1 MAFYLSGCNFISYE
15 TKPIANQQVIEKITA
30 KDPEDPRFKEFLKIQ
45 GFKEDSL
52 PIKEWGLN
60 ELMLCALFF
69 NPRLEIAKK
78 EWDVAKIQEMIA
90 PIKAPS
96 SVGFESGRQ
105 TTGVKENSRDAFGLS
120 FTTLFETA
128 DKAKIREERARNQSL
143 IKRLELRKLAWDIK
157 TDLTLN
163 YLRYHQLLLN
173 LQIIRSE
180 IKLQNEILNM
190 LKKRKSLG
198 LSSSIDSNF
207 NQIELNKN
215 IQKLNEEQYQLNET
229 KSKLASIL
237 GISAEKLNTMRIAN
251 INMDQSI
258 EIFSKTLDD
267 ETKQRDVI
275 NLGLFNRIDLR
286 IALAKYAVSESQ
298 LKLNVA
304 NQYPDIRFSP
314 AYIFDYGSSKWLLGV
329 TSLIPTVEKN
339 KNLVEEA
346 KKLRDIESLQVEK
359 IQTSIINELAKLR
372 DNYTNAKDMVR
383 KDTEDLSAANAL
395 ENSIE
400 SKFNQGEIDRI
411 ELTQQKL
418 ITMQYKRRFYTNK
431 ITLMKIGFDFE
442 ALLQEPLNTN
452 KNNEKYTSKI
462 STSTFT
468 NNQNFNALVQNINQT
483 KNVALSQ
490 TIRIR
495 KNVAQEQVDFQNIFK
510 LLLKDLSL
518 KNDIT
523 NLYNREINL
532 FSRNVNFEF
541 LSQINQTFTK
551 EFITSIKNQTSAYN
565 FYRSIE
571 NRYREFIQNLNFFNE
586 TVQQIKQTEVNLK
599 NTYQNLYILILNN
612 KSNYIFTHKF

>member
-30 KDPEDPRFKEFLKIQ
+30 KEPEDPRFKEFLKIQ

-69 NPRLEIAKK
+69 NPRIEIAKK

-120 FTTLFETA
+120 LTTLFETA

-452 KNNEKYTSKI
+452 KNNEK
-462 STSTFT
+462 
-468 NNQNFNALVQNINQT
+468 
-483 KNVALSQ
+483 
-490 TIRIR
+490 
-495 KNVAQEQVDFQNIFK
+495 
-510 LLLKDLSL
+510 
-518 KNDIT
+518 
-523 NLYNREINL
+523 
-532 FSRNVNFEF
+532 
-541 LSQINQTFTK
+541 
-551 EFITSIKNQTSAYN
+551 
-565 FYRSIE
+565 
-571 NRYREFIQNLNFFNE
+571 
-586 TVQQIKQTEVNLK
+586 
-599 NTYQNLYILILNN
+599 
-612 KSNYIFTHKF
+612 

>member
-1 MAFYLSGCNFISYE
+1 LKKRALKLQFLPSLFFVCLIAFYLSGCNFISYE

-30 KDPEDPRFKEFLKIQ
+30 KEPEDPRFKEFLKIQ

-69 NPRLEIAKK
+69 NPRIEIAKK

-452 KNNEKYTSKI
+452 KNNEK
-462 STSTFT
+462 
-468 NNQNFNALVQNINQT
+468 
-483 KNVALSQ
+483 
-490 TIRIR
+490 
-495 KNVAQEQVDFQNIFK
+495 
-510 LLLKDLSL
+510 
-518 KNDIT
+518 
-523 NLYNREINL
+523 
-532 FSRNVNFEF
+532 
-541 LSQINQTFTK
+541 
-551 EFITSIKNQTSAYN
+551 
-565 FYRSIE
+565 
-571 NRYREFIQNLNFFNE
+571 
-586 TVQQIKQTEVNLK
+586 
-599 NTYQNLYILILNN
+599 
-612 KSNYIFTHKF
+612 

>member
-1 MAFYLSGCNFISYE
+1 LKTRALKLQFLPSLFFVCLIAFYLSGCNFISYE
-15 TKPIANQQVIEKITA
+15 TKPIANQQVIERITA

-452 KNNEKYTSKI
+452 KNNEK
-462 STSTFT
+462 
-468 NNQNFNALVQNINQT
+468 
-483 KNVALSQ
+483 
-490 TIRIR
+490 
-495 KNVAQEQVDFQNIFK
+495 
-510 LLLKDLSL
+510 
-518 KNDIT
+518 
-523 NLYNREINL
+523 
-532 FSRNVNFEF
+532 
-541 LSQINQTFTK
+541 
-551 EFITSIKNQTSAYN
+551 
-565 FYRSIE
+565 
-571 NRYREFIQNLNFFNE
+571 
-586 TVQQIKQTEVNLK
+586 
-599 NTYQNLYILILNN
+599 
-612 KSNYIFTHKF
+612 

>member
-1 MAFYLSGCNFISYE
+1 LR
-15 TKPIANQQVIEKITA
+15 T
-30 KDPEDPRFKEFLKIQ
+30 
-45 GFKEDSL
+45 
-52 PIKEWGLN
+52 
-60 ELMLCALFF
+60 
-69 NPRLEIAKK
+69 KK

-452 KNNEKYTSKI
+452 KNNEK
-462 STSTFT
+462 
-468 NNQNFNALVQNINQT
+468 
-483 KNVALSQ
+483 
-490 TIRIR
+490 
-495 KNVAQEQVDFQNIFK
+495 
-510 LLLKDLSL
+510 
-518 KNDIT
+518 
-523 NLYNREINL
+523 
-532 FSRNVNFEF
+532 
-541 LSQINQTFTK
+541 
-551 EFITSIKNQTSAYN
+551 
-565 FYRSIE
+565 
-571 NRYREFIQNLNFFNE
+571 
-586 TVQQIKQTEVNLK
+586 
-599 NTYQNLYILILNN
+599 
-612 KSNYIFTHKF
+612 

>member
-1 MAFYLSGCNFISYE
+1 MQFLPSLFFVCLIAFYLSGCNFISYE
-15 TKPIANQQVIEKITA
+15 TKPIANQQVIERITA

-69 NPRLEIAKK
+69 NPRIEIAKK

-411 ELTQQKL
+411 ELT
-418 ITMQYKRRFYTNK
+418 
-431 ITLMKIGFDFE
+431 
-442 ALLQEPLNTN
+442 
-452 KNNEKYTSKI
+452 
-462 STSTFT
+462 
-468 NNQNFNALVQNINQT
+468 
-483 KNVALSQ
+483 
-490 TIRIR
+490 
-495 KNVAQEQVDFQNIFK
+495 
-510 LLLKDLSL
+510 
-518 KNDIT
+518 
-523 NLYNREINL
+523 
-532 FSRNVNFEF
+532 
-541 LSQINQTFTK
+541 
-551 EFITSIKNQTSAYN
+551 
-565 FYRSIE
+565 
-571 NRYREFIQNLNFFNE
+571 
-586 TVQQIKQTEVNLK
+586 
-599 NTYQNLYILILNN
+599 
-612 KSNYIFTHKF
+612 

>member
-1 MAFYLSGCNFISYE
+1 M
-15 TKPIANQQVIEKITA
+15 NQQVIEKITA

-120 FTTLFETA
+120 LTTLFETA

-267 ETKQRDVI
+267 ETKQQDVI

-372 DNYTNAKDMVR
+372 DNYINAKDMVR
-383 KDTEDLSAANAL
+383 KDTEDLSAANEL

-452 KNNEKYTSKI
+452 KNNEK
-462 STSTFT
+462 
-468 NNQNFNALVQNINQT
+468 
-483 KNVALSQ
+483 
-490 TIRIR
+490 
-495 KNVAQEQVDFQNIFK
+495 
-510 LLLKDLSL
+510 
-518 KNDIT
+518 
-523 NLYNREINL
+523 
-532 FSRNVNFEF
+532 
-541 LSQINQTFTK
+541 
-551 EFITSIKNQTSAYN
+551 
-565 FYRSIE
+565 
-571 NRYREFIQNLNFFNE
+571 
-586 TVQQIKQTEVNLK
+586 
-599 NTYQNLYILILNN
+599 
-612 KSNYIFTHKF
+612 

>member
-30 KDPEDPRFKEFLKIQ
+30 KEPEDPRFKEFLKIQ

-69 NPRLEIAKK
+69 NPRIEIAKK

-383 KDTEDLSAANAL
+383 KDTEDLSAANEL

-452 KNNEKYTSKI
+452 KNNEK
-462 STSTFT
+462 
-468 NNQNFNALVQNINQT
+468 
-483 KNVALSQ
+483 
-490 TIRIR
+490 
-495 KNVAQEQVDFQNIFK
+495 
-510 LLLKDLSL
+510 
-518 KNDIT
+518 
-523 NLYNREINL
+523 
-532 FSRNVNFEF
+532 
-541 LSQINQTFTK
+541 
-551 EFITSIKNQTSAYN
+551 
-565 FYRSIE
+565 
-571 NRYREFIQNLNFFNE
+571 
-586 TVQQIKQTEVNLK
+586 
-599 NTYQNLYILILNN
+599 
-612 KSNYIFTHKF
+612 

>member
-1 MAFYLSGCNFISYE
+1 MISYE
-15 TKPIANQQVIEKITA
+15 TKPIANQEVIEKITE
-30 KDPEDPRFKEFLKIQ
+30 KDPEDPKFKEFLRVQ
-45 GFKEDSL
+45 GFKEDKLS
-52 PIKEWGLN
+52 IKEWGLS

-69 NPRLEIAKK
+69 NPRIEIAKK
-78 EWDVAKIQEMIA
+78 EWDVAKIQEIIA

-96 SVGFESGRQ
+96 SIGFEGGRQ
-105 TTGVKENSRDAFGLS
+105 TTGVKESSRDAFGLTL
-120 FTTLFETA
+120 TTLFETA
-128 DKAKIREERARNQSL
+128 DKAKIREEKARNQSL

-157 TDLTLN
+157 SDLTLN
-163 YLRYHQLLLN
+163 FIRYHQHLLN

-215 IQKLNEEQYQLNET
+215 IQKLNEEQYQLNDT

-237 GISAEKLNTMRIAN
+237 GISAEKFNTMRIAN
-251 INMDQSI
+251 INFDQNI
-258 EIFSKTLDD
+258 EDFRKILDD
-267 ETKQRDVI
+267 ETKQQDII

-298 LKLNVA
+298 LKLNIA

-329 TSLIPTVEKN
+329 TSIIPTVEKN

-346 KKLRDIESLQVEK
+346 KKLRDIENLQVEK

-372 DNYTNAKDMVR
+372 DNYINAKDMVR
-383 KDTEDLSAANAL
+383 KDTEDLSAANEL

-431 ITLMKIGFDFE
+431 ITLMKIGYDFE
-442 ALLQEPLNTN
+442 ALLQEPLNN
-452 KNNEKYTSKI
+452 KKNNEK
-462 STSTFT
+462 
-468 NNQNFNALVQNINQT
+468 
-483 KNVALSQ
+483 
-490 TIRIR
+490 
-495 KNVAQEQVDFQNIFK
+495 
-510 LLLKDLSL
+510 
-518 KNDIT
+518 
-523 NLYNREINL
+523 
-532 FSRNVNFEF
+532 
-541 LSQINQTFTK
+541 
-551 EFITSIKNQTSAYN
+551 
-565 FYRSIE
+565 
-571 NRYREFIQNLNFFNE
+571 
-586 TVQQIKQTEVNLK
+586 
-599 NTYQNLYILILNN
+599 
-612 KSNYIFTHKF
+612 

>member
-30 KDPEDPRFKEFLKIQ
+30 KEPEDPRFKEFLKIQ

-69 NPRLEIAKK
+69 NPRIEIAKK

-173 LQIIRSE
+173 LQIIISE

-452 KNNEKYTSKI
+452 KNNEK
-462 STSTFT
+462 
-468 NNQNFNALVQNINQT
+468 
-483 KNVALSQ
+483 
-490 TIRIR
+490 
-495 KNVAQEQVDFQNIFK
+495 
-510 LLLKDLSL
+510 
-518 KNDIT
+518 
-523 NLYNREINL
+523 
-532 FSRNVNFEF
+532 
-541 LSQINQTFTK
+541 
-551 EFITSIKNQTSAYN
+551 
-565 FYRSIE
+565 
-571 NRYREFIQNLNFFNE
+571 
-586 TVQQIKQTEVNLK
+586 
-599 NTYQNLYILILNN
+599 
-612 KSNYIFTHKF
+612 

>member
-15 TKPIANQQVIEKITA
+15 TKPIANQQVIERITA

-52 PIKEWGLN
+52 PIKEWALN

-69 NPRLEIAKK
+69 NPRIEIAKK

-372 DNYTNAKDMVR
+372 DNYINAKDMVR
-383 KDTEDLSAANAL
+383 KDTEDLSAANEL

-452 KNNEKYTSKI
+452 KNNEK
-462 STSTFT
+462 
-468 NNQNFNALVQNINQT
+468 
-483 KNVALSQ
+483 
-490 TIRIR
+490 
-495 KNVAQEQVDFQNIFK
+495 
-510 LLLKDLSL
+510 
-518 KNDIT
+518 
-523 NLYNREINL
+523 
-532 FSRNVNFEF
+532 
-541 LSQINQTFTK
+541 
-551 EFITSIKNQTSAYN
+551 
-565 FYRSIE
+565 
-571 NRYREFIQNLNFFNE
+571 
-586 TVQQIKQTEVNLK
+586 
-599 NTYQNLYILILNN
+599 
-612 KSNYIFTHKF
+612 

>member
-30 KDPEDPRFKEFLKIQ
+30 KEPEDPRFKEFLKIQ

-69 NPRLEIAKK
+69 NPRIEIAKK

-120 FTTLFETA
+120 LTTLFETA

-372 DNYTNAKDMVR
+372 DNYINAKDMVR
-383 KDTEDLSAANAL
+383 KDTEDLSAANEL

-452 KNNEKYTSKI
+452 KNNEK
-462 STSTFT
+462 
-468 NNQNFNALVQNINQT
+468 
-483 KNVALSQ
+483 
-490 TIRIR
+490 
-495 KNVAQEQVDFQNIFK
+495 
-510 LLLKDLSL
+510 
-518 KNDIT
+518 
-523 NLYNREINL
+523 
-532 FSRNVNFEF
+532 
-541 LSQINQTFTK
+541 
-551 EFITSIKNQTSAYN
+551 
-565 FYRSIE
+565 
-571 NRYREFIQNLNFFNE
+571 
-586 TVQQIKQTEVNLK
+586 
-599 NTYQNLYILILNN
+599 
-612 KSNYIFTHKF
+612 

>member
-30 KDPEDPRFKEFLKIQ
+30 KEPEDPRFKEFLKIQ

-69 NPRLEIAKK
+69 NPRIEIAKK

-267 ETKQRDVI
+267 ETKQQDVI

-372 DNYTNAKDMVR
+372 DNYINAKDMVR
-383 KDTEDLSAANAL
+383 KDTEDLSAANEL

-452 KNNEKYTSKI
+452 KNNEK
-462 STSTFT
+462 
-468 NNQNFNALVQNINQT
+468 
-483 KNVALSQ
+483 
-490 TIRIR
+490 
-495 KNVAQEQVDFQNIFK
+495 
-510 LLLKDLSL
+510 
-518 KNDIT
+518 
-523 NLYNREINL
+523 
-532 FSRNVNFEF
+532 
-541 LSQINQTFTK
+541 
-551 EFITSIKNQTSAYN
+551 
-565 FYRSIE
+565 
-571 NRYREFIQNLNFFNE
+571 
-586 TVQQIKQTEVNLK
+586 
-599 NTYQNLYILILNN
+599 
-612 KSNYIFTHKF
+612 

>member
-1 MAFYLSGCNFISYE
+1 MQFLPSLFFVCLIAFYLSGCNFISYE
-15 TKPIANQQVIEKITA
+15 TKPIANQQVIERITA
-30 KDPEDPRFKEFLKIQ
+30 KDPEDQRFKEFLKIQ

-69 NPRLEIAKK
+69 NPRIEIAKK

-452 KNNEKYTSKI
+452 KNNEK
-462 STSTFT
+462 
-468 NNQNFNALVQNINQT
+468 
-483 KNVALSQ
+483 
-490 TIRIR
+490 
-495 KNVAQEQVDFQNIFK
+495 
-510 LLLKDLSL
+510 
-518 KNDIT
+518 
-523 NLYNREINL
+523 
-532 FSRNVNFEF
+532 
-541 LSQINQTFTK
+541 
-551 EFITSIKNQTSAYN
+551 
-565 FYRSIE
+565 
-571 NRYREFIQNLNFFNE
+571 
-586 TVQQIKQTEVNLK
+586 
-599 NTYQNLYILILNN
+599 
-612 KSNYIFTHKF
+612 

>member
-1 MAFYLSGCNFISYE
+1 MAFCLSGCNFISYE

-30 KDPEDPRFKEFLKIQ
+30 KEPEDPRFKEFLKIQ

-69 NPRLEIAKK
+69 NPRIEIAKK

-452 KNNEKYTSKI
+452 KNNEK
-462 STSTFT
+462 
-468 NNQNFNALVQNINQT
+468 
-483 KNVALSQ
+483 
-490 TIRIR
+490 
-495 KNVAQEQVDFQNIFK
+495 
-510 LLLKDLSL
+510 
-518 KNDIT
+518 
-523 NLYNREINL
+523 
-532 FSRNVNFEF
+532 
-541 LSQINQTFTK
+541 
-551 EFITSIKNQTSAYN
+551 
-565 FYRSIE
+565 
-571 NRYREFIQNLNFFNE
+571 
-586 TVQQIKQTEVNLK
+586 
-599 NTYQNLYILILNN
+599 
-612 KSNYIFTHKF
+612 

>member
-15 TKPIANQQVIEKITA
+15 TKPIANQQVIERITA

-120 FTTLFETA
+120 LTTLFETA

-452 KNNEKYTSKI
+452 KNNEK
-462 STSTFT
+462 
-468 NNQNFNALVQNINQT
+468 
-483 KNVALSQ
+483 
-490 TIRIR
+490 
-495 KNVAQEQVDFQNIFK
+495 
-510 LLLKDLSL
+510 
-518 KNDIT
+518 
-523 NLYNREINL
+523 
-532 FSRNVNFEF
+532 
-541 LSQINQTFTK
+541 
-551 EFITSIKNQTSAYN
+551 
-565 FYRSIE
+565 
-571 NRYREFIQNLNFFNE
+571 
-586 TVQQIKQTEVNLK
+586 
-599 NTYQNLYILILNN
+599 
-612 KSNYIFTHKF
+612 

>member
-1 MAFYLSGCNFISYE
+1 
-15 TKPIANQQVIEKITA
+15 
-30 KDPEDPRFKEFLKIQ
+30 
-45 GFKEDSL
+45 
-52 PIKEWGLN
+52 
-60 ELMLCALFF
+60 
-69 NPRLEIAKK
+69 
-78 EWDVAKIQEMIA
+78 
-90 PIKAPS
+90 
-96 SVGFESGRQ
+96 
-105 TTGVKENSRDAFGLS
+105 
-120 FTTLFETA
+120 
-128 DKAKIREERARNQSL
+128 
-143 IKRLELRKLAWDIK
+143 
-157 TDLTLN
+157 
-163 YLRYHQLLLN
+163 
-173 LQIIRSE
+173 
-180 IKLQNEILNM
+180 M

-372 DNYTNAKDMVR
+372 DNYINAKDMVR
-383 KDTEDLSAANAL
+383 KDTEDLSAANEL

-452 KNNEKYTSKI
+452 KNNEK
-462 STSTFT
+462 
-468 NNQNFNALVQNINQT
+468 
-483 KNVALSQ
+483 
-490 TIRIR
+490 
-495 KNVAQEQVDFQNIFK
+495 
-510 LLLKDLSL
+510 
-518 KNDIT
+518 
-523 NLYNREINL
+523 
-532 FSRNVNFEF
+532 
-541 LSQINQTFTK
+541 
-551 EFITSIKNQTSAYN
+551 
-565 FYRSIE
+565 
-571 NRYREFIQNLNFFNE
+571 
-586 TVQQIKQTEVNLK
+586 
-599 NTYQNLYILILNN
+599 
-612 KSNYIFTHKF
+612 

>member
-30 KDPEDPRFKEFLKIQ
+30 KEPEDPRFKEFLKIQ

-69 NPRLEIAKK
+69 NPRIEIAKK

-372 DNYTNAKDMVR
+372 DNYINAKDMVR

-395 ENSIE
+395 EDSIE

-418 ITMQYKRRFYTNK
+418 ITMQYKRRFYNNK

-442 ALLQEPLNTN
+442 ALLQEPLNN
-452 KNNEKYTSKI
+452 EKNNEK
-462 STSTFT
+462 
-468 NNQNFNALVQNINQT
+468 
-483 KNVALSQ
+483 
-490 TIRIR
+490 
-495 KNVAQEQVDFQNIFK
+495 
-510 LLLKDLSL
+510 
-518 KNDIT
+518 
-523 NLYNREINL
+523 
-532 FSRNVNFEF
+532 
-541 LSQINQTFTK
+541 
-551 EFITSIKNQTSAYN
+551 
-565 FYRSIE
+565 
-571 NRYREFIQNLNFFNE
+571 
-586 TVQQIKQTEVNLK
+586 
-599 NTYQNLYILILNN
+599 
-612 KSNYIFTHKF
+612 